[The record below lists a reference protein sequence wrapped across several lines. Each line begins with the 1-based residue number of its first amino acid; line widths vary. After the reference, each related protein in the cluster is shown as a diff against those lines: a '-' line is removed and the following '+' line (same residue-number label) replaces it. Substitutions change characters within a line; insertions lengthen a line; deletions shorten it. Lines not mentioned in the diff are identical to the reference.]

1 MRVIVTGG
9 TGFIGRALVA
19 ALAARADEPV
29 VVSRAPG
36 GDPRR
41 DARSVGWDALDRE
54 VDGADA
60 VVNLAGEPVA
70 DARWTKARLERLRS
84 SRLDATSRAVAAI
97 ARATR
102 KPRVL
107 VSASAIGYYGMRKDD
122 AVMVEASPAG
132 DDVLAKL
139 TVDWE
144 AASRPAASSA
154 TRVANPRIGVVL
166 GRGGGALAKMLPA
179 FRLFVGGPVGEGT
192 QWVSWVHLR
201 DVVRAL
207 LFAVDT
213 DALTGPFNVVAPN
226 PVTMNDLAR
235 ALGASL
241 GRPTAFRVPGFALRL
256 ALGDG
261 LASVLLTGQR
271 ATPKALLAAGF
282 TFELPAI
289 EQALAAL

>member
-9 TGFIGRALVA
+9 TGFIGSALVT
-19 ALAARADEPV
+19 ALAARGDEAV
-29 VVSRAPG
+29 VITRT
-36 GDPRR
+36 PRG
-41 DARSVGWDALDRE
+41 AGQVGWEAIAAAI
-54 VDGADA
+54 DGAGA

-84 SRLDATSRAVAAI
+84 SRLGATSRVVAAI
-97 ARATR
+97 TRAAS

-122 AVMVEASPAG
+122 ATMVEASPAG
-132 DDVLAKL
+132 GDVLAKL
-139 TVDWE
+139 TADWE
-144 AASRPAASSA
+144 AASRPAQSSV

-179 FRLFVGGPVGEGT
+179 FQLFVGGPVGDGT

-201 DVVRAL
+201 DAVRAL
-207 LFAVDT
+207 LFAIDT
-213 DALTGPFNVVAPN
+213 ETIAGPFNVVAPN

-235 ALGASL
+235 ALAATL
-241 GRPTAFRVPGFALRL
+241 GRPSALRVPGFALRL

-261 LASVLLTGQR
+261 LANVLLTGQR
-271 ATPKALLAAGF
+271 VTPEALLAAGF
-282 TFELPAI
+282 TFELPTI
-289 EQALAAL
+289 ERALAAL